1 MKLLLLMILG
11 LSFNL
16 AQAMSVK
23 TLTLSRKVFQR
34 VPFSSQYSEEG
45 ALIRNVYYPAVNDLI
60 PQLNKLYQ
68 LDLEDRK
75 EAHITVV
82 TPPEYQKRLKD
93 LFTVNDILSRYQN
106 GMQGIPFE
114 VVCVGSRKSS
124 TSSNRVFYLVVKS
137 PKLLNLRFD
146 LAKVAGDRALEQG
159 RPMIFQPEVFW
170 PHITIGYEKGDVF
183 EFSKGPESCLPGVK
197 LVLSN

>member
-1 MKLLLLMILG
+1 M
-11 LSFNL
+11 

-23 TLTLSRKVFQR
+23 TLTLSRKVFQK
-34 VPFSSQYSEEG
+34 VQFSYQYSEDG

-60 PQLNKLYQ
+60 PQLNKLYKV
-68 LDLEDRK
+68 DLEDRK

-82 TPPEYQKRLKD
+82 TPPEYQKNLKEI
-93 LFTVNDILSRYQN
+93 FTTNDIISHYQHD
-106 GMQGIPFE
+106 MQELPFE

-137 PKLLNLRFD
+137 PDLLNLRFD
-146 LAKVAGDRALEQG
+146 LAKVARYRALERG
-159 RPMIFQPEVFW
+159 IPMAFQPEVFW
-170 PHITIGYEKGDVF
+170 PHITIGYVKGDVF